1 MYRIVI
7 ADDEEYVRELLSKN
21 INQTDNEFE
30 VVGKAE
36 NGAQA
41 IELVKELK
49 PDILI
54 TDICMPLVSGL
65 ELIEKIK
72 ELDQSVKTVII
83 SGYDDFSYAKQALT
97 LGVTDYLL
105 KPFLPD
111 EMYEVLDKIRDELV
125 RQRTL
130 MNNIEEMQ
138 NQLENHVAVMQE
150 HFLRKVI
157 ENTAD
162 PDRAWEEAA
171 KARIMLDASYY
182 SVGILRLESNIEGG
196 VRDLKDFLGLV
207 TEKYFPE
214 NIRSYVVPMHDRPL
228 AMVFMGDYKNPNSFI
243 RGIRE
248 GITSVHASMEKY
260 YDMRLTCVM
269 GGVYTD
275 WKKISGSYQEA
286 MSVWR
291 GILDTDEPF
300 TCYEEEVKS
309 RKAASEG
316 EWKRPKELET
326 DLMTSLLMGRKE
338 KALDLL
344 YEILQYYGS
353 LGVEGAEFVSISL
366 VQLVFEISSAL
377 KKAAEDQYRVWEDE
391 NVVEYLRE
399 HFAYGSLKEAR
410 QILGEYVE
418 KCCDQFLSINE
429 KQGDRIVYNVKEL
442 IEKNLDNEE
451 FGLEMA
457 SAKLFFSQNYV
468 RQIFKQITGESFTE
482 YLIRRR
488 METAKE
494 LLGNPVSRI
503 CDVAVR
509 TGYSNQRYFASCFK
523 KYYGCTPTQYRS
535 SLLGEEGGE
544 NDG

>member
-7 ADDEEYVRELLSKN
+7 ADDEEYVRELLTKN

-41 IELVKELK
+41 IELVQELK

-65 ELIEKIK
+65 ELIERIK

-105 KPFLPD
+105 KPFLPE
-111 EMYEVLDKIRDELV
+111 EMYEVLEKIKNELE
-125 RQRTL
+125 RQQTL
-130 MNNIEEMQ
+130 MHNIQEMQ
-138 NQLENHVAVMQE
+138 TQLENHVAVMQE
-150 HFLRKVI
+150 HFLRKLI
-157 ENTAD
+157 ENAAD
-162 PDRAWEEAA
+162 IQSAEEEAG
-171 KARIMLDASYY
+171 KARIDLHASYY
-182 SVGILRLESNIEGG
+182 SVGILRLESNLEGG
-196 VRDLKDFLGLV
+196 GRDLKDFLGLV
-207 TEKYFPE
+207 TETYFPAS
-214 NIRSYVVPMHDRPL
+214 IRPYVVPMHDRPL
-228 AMVFMGDYKNPNSFI
+228 AVVFMGDYKNPHSFL

-248 GITSVHASMEKY
+248 GITSLHDSMEKY
-260 YDMRLTCVM
+260 YDMRLSCVL
-269 GGVYTD
+269 GGICPD
-275 WKKISGSYQEA
+275 WNKICDSYQEA

-291 GILDTDEPF
+291 GILDTEE
-300 TCYEEEVKS
+300 TLICYEEVKN
-309 RKAASEG
+309 RKADANK
-316 EWKRPKELET
+316 WTRPVDLET

-338 KALDLL
+338 KAVELL

-353 LGVEGAEFVSISL
+353 LGVEGTEFVSISL

-377 KKAAEDQYRVWEDE
+377 KEAAGDQYRVWEDE
-391 NVVEYLRE
+391 KVIEYLKE
-399 HFAYGSLKEAR
+399 HFAFGSLKEAR
-410 QILGEYVE
+410 LILGEYVE
-418 KCCDQFLSINE
+418 SCCDQFSGINE
-429 KQGDRIVYNVKEL
+429 KQGDRIVYNVKDL

-494 LLGNPVSRI
+494 LLGSPVCRI
-503 CDVAVR
+503 CDVAAR

-523 KYYGCTPTQYRS
+523 KYYGCTPTQYRNRVS
-535 SLLGEEGGE
+535 GEEGGE
-544 NDG
+544 NNG

>member
-7 ADDEEYVRELLSKN
+7 ADDEEYVRELLAKN
-21 INQTDNEFE
+21 INQTENEYE

-111 EMYEVLDKIRDELV
+111 EMYEVLDKIRDELE

-130 MNNIEEMQ
+130 MHNIEEMQ

-150 HFLRKVI
+150 HFLRKLI

-162 PDRAWEEAA
+162 PDSAAEEAK
-171 KARIMLDASYY
+171 KARIELNASYY
-182 SVGILRLESNIEGG
+182 SVGILRLESNLEGG
-196 VRDLKDFLGLV
+196 SRDLKDFLGLV
-207 TEKYFPE
+207 TEKYFPDS
-214 NIRSYVVPMHDRPL
+214 IRPYVVPMHDRPL
-228 AMVFMGDYKNPNSFI
+228 AVVFMGDYKNPHSFL

-248 GITSVHASMEKY
+248 GITALHDSMEKY
-260 YDMRLTCVM
+260 YDLRLSCVL
-269 GGVYTD
+269 GGIWQEWTQICD
-275 WKKISGSYQEA
+275 SYQEA

-291 GILDTDEPF
+291 GILDTEETF
-300 TCYEEEVKS
+300 LCYEEEVKN
-309 RKAASEG
+309 RKAVSE
-316 EWKRPKELET
+316 EWMRPDKLET

-338 KALDLL
+338 KALELL

-353 LGVEGAEFVSISL
+353 LGVEATEFVSISL

-391 NVVEYLRE
+391 KVVEYLRE
-399 HFAYGSLKEAR
+399 HFAFGSLKEAR

-418 KCCDQFLSINE
+418 SCCDQFSAINE

-488 METAKE
+488 METARE
-494 LLGNPVSRI
+494 LLGSPVCRI
-503 CDVAVR
+503 CDVAAR

-523 KYYGCTPTQYRS
+523 KYYGCTPTQYRN

-544 NDG
+544 NNG